1 MPSPWLSVGR
11 SDVYPIVS
19 RCPGLG
25 CLVGPGFVCGAVS
38 CDVVGLRGSVRLSA
52 RLSGFAVKVFAR
64 VVNSGNKELRRDLGS
79 GVLSDLVGV
88 FNR

>member
-19 RCPGLG
+19 RCPGLRVFGWAGLCLWG
-25 CLVGPGFVCGAVS
+25 CV

-52 RLSGFAVKVFAR
+52 RLSGFAVKVIAR
-64 VVNSGNKELRRDLGS
+64 VVNSVTRSS
-79 GVLSDLVGV
+79 GAI
-88 FNR
+88 